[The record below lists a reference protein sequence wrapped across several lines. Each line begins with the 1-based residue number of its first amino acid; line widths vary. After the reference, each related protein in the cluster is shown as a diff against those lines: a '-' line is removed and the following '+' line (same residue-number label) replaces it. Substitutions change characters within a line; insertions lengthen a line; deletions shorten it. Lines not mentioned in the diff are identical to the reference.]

1 MAYKLRT
8 TKQFEKDVKRCI
20 KRGLPLDKLRKVMEL
35 LEKDGFLPQSY
46 RPHLLHGNRKG
57 QWECHIEPDW
67 LLIWEQYEVELLM
80 LMINTGSHSDLFGKT
95 KR

>member
-8 TKQFEKDVKRCI
+8 TKQFEKDVKRCL
-20 KRGLPLDKLRKVMEL
+20 KRGLPIVKLRKVMEL

-67 LLIWEQYEVELLM
+67 LLIWEQYEDELLM
-80 LMINTGSHSDLFGKT
+80 LMVNTGSHSDLFGKT